1 MNADGVLSAQSDVAV
16 GEYTLIVWVEDDA
29 GNLAQTALRVFV
41 NDLHLAEVP
50 LLSGF
55 AGIAKVLHTI
65 TADGVI
71 PGEQYM
77 IVAGNTQGYF
87 AVDADRGVL
96 SLLSTAWE
104 GVYTLSVEVSD
115 GLFLSRKATAVA
127 TVEIKG
133 RQIFVLG
140 GNDGGYLKDV
150 WFSADGQNWSLETDE
165 AGWDERGR
173 HQALSHHGRLYV
185 LGGYDG
191 PKPLQ

>member
-1 MNADGVLSAQSDVAV
+1 MSPWAN
-16 GEYTLIVWVEDDA
+16 TPIVWVEDDA

-87 AVDADRGVL
+87 AVDADRG
-96 SLLSTAWE
+96 
-104 GVYTLSVEVSD
+104 G
-115 GLFLSRKATAVA
+115 
-127 TVEIKG
+127 
-133 RQIFVLG
+133 FVIAKHRLG
-140 GNDGGYLKDV
+140 GGLYLVGGSVRWFVFIPQSNGGGYGGNKR
-150 WFSADGQNWSLETDE
+150 SADFCL
-165 AGWDERGR
+165 GR
-173 HQALSHHGRLYV
+173 E
-185 LGGYDG
+185 
-191 PKPLQ
+191 